1 MDFTTDKEKMRDYH
15 LLSKDEFLKTYSY
28 LDESEYDATA
38 KLVKR
43 KKPNLSRYQFAEIP
57 NNQEGQ
63 AFIGQLKAY
72 LNKDRYH
79 VVVKGQHMNDEAKAN
94 WRRYERG
101 QPIALSTH
109 LRVYVNDS
117 IGN

>member
-1 MDFTTDKEKMRDYH
+1 LGAGDSSTASLVGVR
-15 LLSKDEFLKTYSY
+15 LKKVIF
-28 LDESEYDATA
+28 A
-38 KLVKR
+38 KNVTQSMNQKWR
-43 KKPNLSRYQFAEIP
+43 IIMNKKPNLSRYQFAEIP
-57 NNQEGQ
+57 NNQEGR

-94 WRRYERG
+94 WRRYESG

>member
-1 MDFTTDKEKMRDYH
+1 MN
-15 LLSKDEFLKTYSY
+15 
-28 LDESEYDATA
+28 
-38 KLVKR
+38 

-57 NNQEGQ
+57 NNQEGR

-94 WRRYERG
+94 WRRYESG